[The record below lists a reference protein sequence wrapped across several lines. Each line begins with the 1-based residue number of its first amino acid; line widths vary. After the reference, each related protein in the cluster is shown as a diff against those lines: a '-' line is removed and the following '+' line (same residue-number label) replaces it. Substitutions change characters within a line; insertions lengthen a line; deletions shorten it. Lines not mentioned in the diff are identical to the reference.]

1 MFQNYFKIIVRNLW
15 KNKLYTLINIVCL
28 SFGIA
33 AIVWAFQNY
42 RFSFS
47 WDNFHK
53 DRENVFR
60 VLAKEQR
67 SDNLRGLCPM
77 PLAAAAKNDFSSVK
91 QAVRWDSRPINIKA
105 DQNEAFATQVNFTDP
120 QFFEVFNFPL
130 IKGTVNLNN
139 HSTVLITEQA
149 AKKFFG
155 DADPLGKTLIF
166 YSDETY
172 KKPLTVTAVLKDPP
186 LNSSLRFE
194 VITDFNNEYKMDGSI
209 IKDDDWGYFP
219 DAVFLKL
226 SDPSGAARLS
236 NDLKKYL
243 PLEQRV
249 RQDIKLASV
258 SLDPLTQVANH
269 SREIR
274 NNALMPRPDDAPT
287 YGPVVLAILILLS
300 ACLNFANTSVAQS
313 NRRLKEIGI
322 RKVMGSSHRQIMM
335 QQLIECALIVLFAI
349 ALSVIINIYW
359 LPAFNAMFVFVDVKA
374 NYFNDYTLL
383 AFLAVILVSVTLLAG
398 AYPAFYIS
406 RFNAANIFRGSVKF
420 GGSNLFSRVLLGLQI
435 VVSFITVIAGMAFSR
450 NAEFQRTYDYGYD
463 KENVIGINMQGASA
477 YTPLRDEFNEI
488 PGIDNIAA
496 TSDHIGFAY
505 RRTPF
510 SSAGKNI
517 EANYLGVGENYLE
530 LMKLKLA
537 AGRLFSTS
545 GRGDYERSMLINEKL
560 AFEFGWKPEQAIGQQ
575 IRKDDTT
582 LCTVVG
588 VLKDF
593 TQSTLFL
600 PIEPVAMTLLDPSKY
615 SQIIIRAKAGSLSS
629 VYDQAKATWAKTYP
643 LKPFIGYYQDEI
655 TAESTRVN
663 ENIAIIFFWF
673 AVISVLMAATGMF
686 ALVSLTVLKRMK
698 EIAIRKVIGAS
709 GSHIFNLVMK
719 GYFWIFLLAACLG
732 CYAGYSL
739 SKLLL
744 DMIFRINSGVST
756 TSLILSFVCILLIT
770 LVTIGSRVWNA
781 WRTRATDVLKAN

>member
-53 DRENVFR
+53 DRENIFR
-60 VLAKEQR
+60 VLTKEQR
-67 SDNLRGLCPM
+67 SDNLGGLCPM
-77 PLAAAAKNDFSSVK
+77 PVAAAARNDFSSVK

-130 IKGTVNLNN
+130 VKGTVNLND

-155 DADPLGKTLIF
+155 DADPLGKTLMF

-226 SDPSGAARLS
+226 SDPSEAARLS

-249 RQDIKLASV
+249 RQDIKLTSF

-269 SREIR
+269 SRQIG
-274 NNALMPRPDDAPT
+274 NNALMPRPDDAAT
-287 YGPVVLAILILLS
+287 YGPLVLAILILLS

-313 NRRLKEIGI
+313 NRRLKEMGI
-322 RKVMGSSHRQIMM
+322 RKVMGSSLRQIMM
-335 QQLIECALIVLFAI
+335 QQLLECALIVLFAI

-359 LPAFNAMFVFVDVKA
+359 LPAFNAMFVFVDVTA
-374 NYFNDYTLL
+374 NYFSDYTLL
-383 AFLAVILVSVTLLAG
+383 AFLAVILVGVTLLAG

-463 KENVIGINMQGASA
+463 KENVIAINMQGASA
-477 YTPLRDEFNEI
+477 YIPLRDEFNKI
-488 PGIDNIAA
+488 PGIDKIAA
-496 TSDHIGFAY
+496 TNDHIGFAY

-510 SSAGKNI
+510 SSVGKNI
-517 EANYLGVGENYLE
+517 EAIYLGVGENYLE

-537 AGRLFSTS
+537 AGRLFNTS
-545 GRGDYERSMLINEKL
+545 GRGDYERSM
-560 AFEFGWKPEQAIGQQ
+560 
-575 IRKDDTT
+575 
-582 LCTVVG
+582 
-588 VLKDF
+588 
-593 TQSTLFL
+593 S
-600 PIEPVAMTLLDPSKY
+600 
-615 SQIIIRAKAGSLSS
+615 
-629 VYDQAKATWAKTYP
+629 DQ
-643 LKPFIGYYQDEI
+643 
-655 TAESTRVN
+655 
-663 ENIAIIFFWF
+663 
-673 AVISVLMAATGMF
+673 
-686 ALVSLTVLKRMK
+686 
-698 EIAIRKVIGAS
+698 
-709 GSHIFNLVMK
+709 
-719 GYFWIFLLAACLG
+719 
-732 CYAGYSL
+732 
-739 SKLLL
+739 
-744 DMIFRINSGVST
+744 
-756 TSLILSFVCILLIT
+756 
-770 LVTIGSRVWNA
+770 
-781 WRTRATDVLKAN
+781 